1 MILTSLSILNNQ
13 DIIHG
18 KYQEAIESFKQ
29 AIRIDPD
36 YAEAHCGLGAA
47 YLHSDKNEEAI
58 KSCKQALRIDPDY
71 AYAQFMLGCVYVVIK
86 DRDSALE
93 QYEILKT
100 LDSERANILLK
111 VINE

>member
-1 MILTSLSILNNQ
+1 
-13 DIIHG
+13 
-18 KYQEAIESFKQ
+18 
-29 AIRIDPD
+29 
-36 YAEAHCGLGAA
+36 
-47 YLHSDKNEEAI
+47 
-58 KSCKQALRIDPDY
+58 
-71 AYAQFMLGCVYVVIK
+71 MLGCVYVVIK